1 MYTSAPAFLPD
12 PLFKFFRGSGS
23 ETSVYVCVMYV
34 CQLTTIRSVV
44 WGCMYNCVSWNT
56 SVSDDTFDMVTMH
69 KSTAVFLMEFATA
82 LLVVE
87 LVGQTD
93 FQQ

>member
-1 MYTSAPAFLPD
+1 
-12 PLFKFFRGSGS
+12 
-23 ETSVYVCVMYV
+23 
-34 CQLTTIRSVV
+34 
-44 WGCMYNCVSWNT
+44 MYNCVPWNT

-69 KSTAVFLMEFATA
+69 KSTPVFLMEFATA

-87 LVGQTD
+87 LVGLTH